1 MHYELRGNTPYQL
14 NGKCPI
20 CNSPARIDTAYS
32 LTPITMAVCRICGKF
47 RYSGSAQ
54 SLMENLRNIGDN
66 RLYKLSHILREVS
79 DGARGIRDNSLFP
92 IYSSSDF
99 EKMLDRPDPS
109 VQEKLS
115 ALLKHLSTIS
125 TYPGYKTEFDSANDY
140 SVLCAK
146 NSTEANFYM
155 DSLYEQ
161 GHLAAPPQKTDHN
174 GTTFIL
180 SAKGWIELDRI
191 AKSGIESSNA
201 FVAMWFDPSRKIFFD
216 AMNKAIGDSG
226 YLAIRMDFIEH
237 INHIDD
243 EIISQIR
250 QSKFLVADLSGQR
263 NGVYHEAGFMLGL
276 GRPVI
281 WACEK
286 DQLNQVHF
294 DTRQYN
300 TIDYVDADELRTRLQ
315 FRIESILG
323 KGPIKSV

>member
-1 MHYELRGNTPYQL
+1 MYYELKGQTGFKINGN
-14 NGKCPI
+14 CPI
-20 CNSPARIDTAYS
+20 CNSQAYIDSAYLS
-32 LTPITMAVCRICGKF
+32 TFTTMAVCGICGKF
-47 RYSGSAQ
+47 RYSHHAELFLKDVSNKSDSG
-54 SLMENLRNIGDN
+54 R
-66 RLYKLSHILREVS
+66 YKLSHILRTVS

-92 IYSSSDF
+92 VYSVEDF
-99 EKMLDRPDPS
+99 EKMLERPDPP

-125 TYPGYKTEFDSANDY
+125 AFPGYKTEFDSANDY
-140 SVLCAK
+140 SVLCGK
-146 NSTEANFYM
+146 NAIEANFYM
-155 DSLYEQ
+155 NSLYEQ
-161 GHLAAPPQKTDHN
+161 GLIVEKPLYTNQ
-174 GTTFIL
+174 GTTFTL

-191 AKSGIESSNA
+191 AKSGSESSNA

-216 AMNKAIGDSG
+216 AMNTAITNAG
-226 YLAIRMDFIEH
+226 YLAIRMDFVEH

-250 QSKFLVADLSGQR
+250 QSKFLVADLSGQK

-286 DQLNQVHF
+286 DQLNEVHF

-300 TIDYVDADELRTRLQ
+300 TIDYTDADDLRKRLQ

-323 KGPIKSV
+323 KGHNKSA